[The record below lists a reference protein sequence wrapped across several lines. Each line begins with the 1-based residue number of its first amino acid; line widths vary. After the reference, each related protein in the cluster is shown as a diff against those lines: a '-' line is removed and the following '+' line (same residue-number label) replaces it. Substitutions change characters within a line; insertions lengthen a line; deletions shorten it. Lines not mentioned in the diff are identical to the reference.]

1 MTAAARMNAAPDAGI
16 EAVYEPGERTAACRR
31 LLELTTRIRDGV
43 AAGDWGAAAS
53 LESER
58 RGLMERIFDGPPPA
72 AELPA
77 MTETLREVVK
87 LNDTLVGL
95 AEHRRRAL
103 EREADTVATGRAAV
117 RAYAAA
123 GPDSHP

>member
-1 MTAAARMNAAPDAGI
+1 MSAAARMNAAPDPGI
-16 EAVYEPGERTAACRR
+16 DAEGAPCERTAACRR
-31 LLELTTRIRDGV
+31 LLELTTRIREGV
-43 AAGDWGAAAS
+43 EAGDWGAAAS

-87 LNDTLVGL
+87 MNDALVGL

-103 EREADTVATGRAAV
+103 EREADTVATGRAAI

-123 GPDSHP
+123 GPDARP